1 MENIEDFSRRIDKNE
16 KKIDELKN
24 EFIALKEICTKHE
37 YEISN
42 ASENIG
48 ELKRTYDVINKLNA
62 NMTILADKIE
72 GLSQRLTK
80 LESDNNLSVL
90 GLSKDF
96 YLKIILA
103 AIGILIGYIFS
114 QNIK

>member
-48 ELKRTYDVINKLNA
+48 ELKRTYDVIN
-62 NMTILADKIE
+62 
-72 GLSQRLTK
+72 
-80 LESDNNLSVL
+80 
-90 GLSKDF
+90 
-96 YLKIILA
+96 
-103 AIGILIGYIFS
+103 
-114 QNIK
+114 

>member
-1 MENIEDFSRRIDKNE
+1 MENIEELSKRIDKNE
-16 KKIDELKN
+16 KKLDELK
-24 EFIALKEICTKHE
+24 EDFISLKDICTKHE

>member
-1 MENIEDFSRRIDKNE
+1 MENIEEISKRIDKNE
-16 KKIDELKN
+16 KKLDELK
-24 EFIALKEICTKHE
+24 EDFISLKDICTKHE